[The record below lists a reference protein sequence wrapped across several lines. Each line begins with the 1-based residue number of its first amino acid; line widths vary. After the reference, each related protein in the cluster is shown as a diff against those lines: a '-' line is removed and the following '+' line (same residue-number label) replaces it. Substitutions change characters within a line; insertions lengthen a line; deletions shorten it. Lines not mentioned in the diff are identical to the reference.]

1 MHHPSKHLVISEDKL
16 AGLVTKTL
24 EKQFAEVDDLR
35 EFVTFALLELNG
47 KQGNIKP
54 RLDIWLD
61 DVINKYLITEYAK
74 ETDDDLSE

>member
-1 MHHPSKHLVISEDKL
+1 MHHPSKHLVIPEDKL

-47 KQGNIKP
+47 NIKP

-61 DVINKYLITEYAK
+61 DIINKYLIKQYAK
-74 ETDDDLSE
+74 ETNDDLSK

>member
-1 MHHPSKHLVISEDKL
+1 MHHPSKHLVLPEDKL
-16 AGLVTKTL
+16 TGLIIKTL
-24 EKQFAEVDDLR
+24 EKQFAEVEDLR

>member
-1 MHHPSKHLVISEDKL
+1 MHHPSKHLVIPEDKL

-47 KQGNIKP
+47 NIKP

-61 DVINKYLITEYAK
+61 DIINKYLMKQYAK
-74 ETDDDLSE
+74 ETNDDLSK